1 MEELKI
7 DKLETVCFT
16 GHRDIEPQ
24 KASELKAIL
33 RRTIIKFYEDGY
45 TNFLTGMALGFDMM
59 AAKTV
64 LDLKEECPEIVLIC
78 VVPFA
83 GQEDWWSPSKRQE
96 YEQILVDADQVIT
109 LSQRYYKGCE
119 MARNRFMLDYSD
131 ATIAYYDGK
140 RTGGT
145 AFTYNTG
152 LNTGKETINLFK

>member
-7 DKLETVCFT
+7 DKSETVCFT
-16 GHRDIEPQ
+16 GHREIEPR
-24 KASELKAIL
+24 KASELKVNL
-33 RRTIIKFYEDGY
+33 RRTIIKFYEDGF
-45 TNFLTGMALGFDMM
+45 TNFLTGMALGFDIM
-59 AAKTV
+59 AAKIV

-83 GQEDWWSPSKRQE
+83 GQSDRWMPSKRQE
-96 YEQILVDADQVIT
+96 YEEILEEADQAIT

-119 MARNRFMLDYSD
+119 MARNRFMLDHSD
-131 ATIAYYDGK
+131 AVIAYYDGM

-152 LNTGKETINLFK
+152 LNLGKETVNLFK

>member
-7 DKLETVCFT
+7 DKSETVCFT
-16 GHRDIEPQ
+16 GHREIEPR
-24 KASELKAIL
+24 KASELKVNL
-33 RRTIIKFYEDGY
+33 RRTIIKFYEDGF

-64 LDLKEECPEIVLIC
+64 LDLKEKCPEIVLIC

-83 GQEDWWSPSKRQE
+83 GQADRWSPSKRQG
-96 YEQILVDADQVIT
+96 YEQILEEADQAIT

-119 MARNRFMLDYSD
+119 MARNRFMLDHSD
-131 ATIAYYDGK
+131 AVIAYYDGI